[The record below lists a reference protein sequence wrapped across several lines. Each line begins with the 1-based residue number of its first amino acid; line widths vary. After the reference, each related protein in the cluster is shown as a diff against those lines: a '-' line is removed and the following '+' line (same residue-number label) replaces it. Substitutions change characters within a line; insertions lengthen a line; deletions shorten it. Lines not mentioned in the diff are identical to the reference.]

1 MNRVVVVFLLSSSI
15 LFSQYIGNKS
25 SEKREFE
32 IDCNIRALE
41 VENDSTC
48 WFAGSKNKFGYTND
62 FGKTWKENVIKY
74 DTFNLEFRSI
84 SVTTNSVF
92 IFSVGSP
99 ALLFKIDKKTLNY
112 KLVYKETEEK
122 AFYDSMQFWDDE
134 NAIAGNSKDAKSCRW
149 CKKSSIPG
157 CE

>member
-41 VENDSTC
+41 IENDSTC
-48 WFAGSKNKFGYTND
+48 WFAGSNNKYGYTNNY
-62 FGKTWKENVIKY
+62 GKTWKENIIKY
-74 DTFNLEFRSI
+74 DTFNLDFRSI

-92 IFSVGSP
+92 IEVLPYYLKLIRRRLITSWFIRKLKKKLFTILCNFGTMKME
-99 ALLFKIDKKTLNY
+99 LLLEIQQKI
-112 KLVYKETEEK
+112 V
-122 AFYDSMQFWDDE
+122 
-134 NAIAGNSKDAKSCRW
+134 
-149 CKKSSIPG
+149 
-157 CE
+157 